1 MPSFL
6 ASPADTAA
14 FDENTTEDAVSDLPK
29 AANIGWWCT
38 GCGVGIDALGSPIGA
53 ATIEPP
59 LMMHSGLPPKN
70 AGDHGTRSASLRFS
84 TEPVSFETPRAIAGL
99 MGYLV
104 MERLTRKLS
113 LLPLSCGSEPRCFFI
128 LSAVCQVRIMTS
140 PSRPMACEPE
150 DILESAPRSR

>member
-59 LMMHSGLPPKN
+59 LMMQSGLTPKN
-70 AGDHGTRSASLRFS
+70 AGDHSTRTAGLPFS
-84 TEPVSFETPRAIAGL
+84 TDPISFDTPCAIAGL
-99 MGYLV
+99 MVYLA
-104 MERLTRKLS
+104 T
-113 LLPLSCGSEPRCFFI
+113 
-128 LSAVCQVRIMTS
+128 
-140 PSRPMACEPE
+140 
-150 DILESAPRSR
+150 